1 MLRGARLVAASETEQ
16 GRTWAESRIKQ
27 LTGGDPI
34 SARFMRRDFFTF
46 TPNFKL
52 TIIGNHQPMLQTVD
66 DAVRRRF
73 NIVPFVLRPAQ
84 PDRQLEDKLRD
95 EWPEIL
101 RWMIRGCLDW
111 QQNGL
116 IRPPAVI
123 EATETYF
130 ADQDMLAQWLAQEC
144 DVQPGNELMKAASG
158 DLYRSWCGFATRAGH
173 KAESQR
179 AFAAAI
185 QKRGLQPHRDKHMRG
200 FKGIRLRASAVTR

>member
-1 MLRGARLVAASETEQ
+1 
-16 GRTWAESRIKQ
+16 
-27 LTGGDPI
+27 
-34 SARFMRRDFFTF
+34 MRRDFFTF
-46 TPNFKL
+46 TPAFKL

-73 NIVPFVLRPAQ
+73 NIVPFLHRPAQ

-123 EATETYF
+123 EATESYF
-130 ADQDMLAQWLAQEC
+130 ADQDMLGQWLAEAC

-158 DLYRSWCGFATRAGH
+158 DLYRSWCSFATRAGH
-173 KAESQR
+173 KAESQK
-179 AFAAAI
+179 AFAAAL
-185 QKRGLQPHRDKHMRG
+185 QKRGLMPHRDKHMRG
-200 FKGIRLRASAVTR
+200 FKGIRLRAFPTPK